1 MSLRR
6 YDLHIA
12 RKKRANEEKDFDKK
26 AALEGRRHAFT
37 MDKQA
42 VKLSPDINASAIY
55 FKTRLQVHNFTVYNL
70 VSHHCTNY
78 WWDETESDLSA
89 SSFASCDI
97 QHLQTHCL
105 SDTLPIILF
114 SDGCGG
120 QNRNYFLSNALPNFS
135 IKNNKII
142 EQKWLEKGHT
152 QMECDSAHAKIEK
165 NF

>member
-120 QNRNYFLSNALPNFS
+120 QNRNYFLSNALSNFINS
-135 IKNNKII
+135 D
-142 EQKWLEKGHT
+142 GV
-152 QMECDSAHAKIEK
+152 
-165 NF
+165 